1 MELTTKSKRRLIL
14 SLGLSIFFA
23 ILTQL
28 IFDFTKPKNYSA
40 SGKKPIARL
49 VIKSNSAEKK
59 ATKRLIWQ
67 DIDEGDAFISGE
79 QIRTGS
85 DSSMT
90 IEILESHTTLE
101 LEPNSL
107 ITIETDHGKPTLDFI
122 RGNMFISST
131 DKGSAVNVKS
141 DGKVLDLSSN
151 KVEIS
156 KSDTGA
162 IDVDQL
168 NDNSN
173 ASRDLV
179 ASFPEPHQTLFTDKT
194 GQAQVEFKW
203 LPINDKNL
211 QVVFQLGSQRE
222 NLKTVS
228 TTSADALLMSA
239 ELKPGIYYWRLIAMD
254 QSKHKSTSTTTIR
267 TLKVLSR
274 KAPVLISPNNGS
286 EITYSNQAS
295 APVFRWTNP
304 DHYRSFDIELAKD
317 KAFEKVVMRKRVD
330 SGTSLQ
336 IELDDSGEYFC
347 RVHANVNQ
355 EDDVALSPTQSFH
368 VKQIKNITTPEPKF
382 PEANS
387 KLKFQ
392 ESRSV
397 QFTWKE
403 SVGAETYKLQI
414 NNLTKKTQKTV
425 EIKHALYVEKDLE
438 PGRYSWQL
446 TAQAD
451 GAEKKNSVESEFE
464 VLGLSGIPW
473 PYKNKTQSLFYYSAK
488 PEIRI
493 EWQAPPIP
501 VASYKL
507 KVGSNT
513 RKDFDQKEFAI
524 DKSRIF
530 YDLKLAEPGLYDM
543 SVEGLDEHG
552 EVIAKSDSQGFDVEP
567 MPLLPAPVLQ
577 TNSKDSQPE
586 LATDSS
592 GNLKVRW
599 NCMSGAKNY
608 QISIF
613 RANSAQGTNEI
624 TTNCFYEFRKQAPG
638 QFAFSVVAIDD
649 GNRAGRTSSKFAVK
663 VPSLNQLPPPK
674 ILKSK
679 VE

>member
-317 KAFEKVVMRKRVD
+317 KAF
-330 SGTSLQ
+330 
-336 IELDDSGEYFC
+336 
-347 RVHANVNQ
+347 
-355 EDDVALSPTQSFH
+355 
-368 VKQIKNITTPEPKF
+368 
-382 PEANS
+382 
-387 KLKFQ
+387 
-392 ESRSV
+392 
-397 QFTWKE
+397 
-403 SVGAETYKLQI
+403 
-414 NNLTKKTQKTV
+414 
-425 EIKHALYVEKDLE
+425 
-438 PGRYSWQL
+438 
-446 TAQAD
+446 
-451 GAEKKNSVESEFE
+451 
-464 VLGLSGIPW
+464 
-473 PYKNKTQSLFYYSAK
+473 
-488 PEIRI
+488 
-493 EWQAPPIP
+493 
-501 VASYKL
+501 
-507 KVGSNT
+507 
-513 RKDFDQKEFAI
+513 
-524 DKSRIF
+524 
-530 YDLKLAEPGLYDM
+530 
-543 SVEGLDEHG
+543 
-552 EVIAKSDSQGFDVEP
+552 
-567 MPLLPAPVLQ
+567 
-577 TNSKDSQPE
+577 
-586 LATDSS
+586 
-592 GNLKVRW
+592 
-599 NCMSGAKNY
+599 
-608 QISIF
+608 
-613 RANSAQGTNEI
+613 
-624 TTNCFYEFRKQAPG
+624 
-638 QFAFSVVAIDD
+638 
-649 GNRAGRTSSKFAVK
+649 
-663 VPSLNQLPPPK
+663 
-674 ILKSK
+674 
-679 VE
+679 